1 MKSIV
6 LKDDFR
12 ELEIRPEEEF
22 QHYLNL
28 LREDIKDIL
37 NSNAGNNFSYCP
49 ACRSTTSKIVFGMQ
63 NNLFKST
70 SDQRDASCFLF

>member
-49 ACRSTTSKIVFGMQ
+49 ACRSTT
-63 NNLFKST
+63 
-70 SDQRDASCFLF
+70 